1 MYGIEIHDFFFFL
14 LLIPTSSSASLALSL
29 SSCQK
34 LQVLAEGAAP
44 AGDLSEEV
52 DEVQSCGGKP
62 PGEEEGYDADSESN
76 PEDMAKQE
84 EGRSTLTATLPHTRM
99 LLFSLTPPQGSIAA
113 AHTKPLQ
120 ILLLRLVAVH
130 TYESYYFSLPI
141 HFSVYFLNAINHF
154 YFRCLS
160 SLHLVFIGYNNNRLT
175 SLD

>member
-1 MYGIEIHDFFFFL
+1 MNLECMGLKFMIFFFL

-34 LQVLAEGAAP
+34 LQVLAEGVAP

-130 TYESYYFSLPI
+130 TYMSLI
-141 HFSVYFLNAINHF
+141 TFH
-154 YFRCLS
+154 CL
-160 SLHLVFIGYNNNRLT
+160 FIFQFIF
-175 SLD
+175 